1 MPDWSWRRVHRV
13 VGLDEKAVILTLDV
27 GARLPNLEKVL
38 DVLHERDVR
47 ATVFLYTAELERSP
61 KGPGIIRRMVAD
73 GHELANHTLSHKDLT
88 TFDEDGV
95 KHELESVERFVRE
108 VTKGEVTTRP
118 YFREPMLAT
127 NDAVDEIE
135 KHLCYRSIWFTVDVG
150 DYVPKVTA
158 DKIVSNVLEKKG
170 KPRRIESGSIF
181 IFHGSQPENLVALP
195 RVIDALRADG
205 FSFLTLTEA
214 LGRSAESARGERP
227 R

>member
-1 MPDWSWRRVHRV
+1 V

-38 DVLHERDVR
+38 DVLRDRHVH
-47 ATVFLYTAELERSP
+47 ATVFLYTAELARSP
-61 KGPGIIRRMVAD
+61 KGPEIVRRMIAD

-88 TFDEDGV
+88 MFDEDGV
-95 KHELESVERFVRE
+95 KEELESVERFVHE
-108 VTKGEVTTRP
+108 ATSGAVSTRP

-127 NDAVDEIE
+127 NEGVDAIE
-135 KHLCYRSIWFTVDVG
+135 KSLCYRSIWFTVDVG

-170 KPRRIESGSIF
+170 KPREIEPGSIF

-195 RVIDALRADG
+195 KVIDALRAGG
-205 FSFLTLTEA
+205 FSFLTLSEA